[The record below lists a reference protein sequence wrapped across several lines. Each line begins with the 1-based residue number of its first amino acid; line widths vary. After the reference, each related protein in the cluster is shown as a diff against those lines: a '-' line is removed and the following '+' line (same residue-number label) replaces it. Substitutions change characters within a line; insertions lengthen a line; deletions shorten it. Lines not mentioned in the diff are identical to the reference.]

1 MNVNENWGI
10 NSIVRKFSAHDSFMV
25 SDNVENISLYPYNF
39 FSAIVESISLFFS
52 KNLKLLL
59 WLERVY
65 ILCNSLRW

>member
-39 FSAIVESISLFFS
+39 FSAIVESISLFFEKFKIIIMAGKS
-52 KNLKLLL
+52 IYTL
-59 WLERVY
+59 
-65 ILCNSLRW
+65 